1 MVPLFYNCMIEY
13 FMVRG
18 VSVKMNIELEK
29 VTAGERNKLEKLLQ
43 LYLHDLSMYF
53 PITFDS
59 SNCEYIYDDLDK
71 YFSDNYAYFIKC
83 KNDICGFILVDN
95 NQDDN
100 YEISEIFV
108 LNNYK
113 GKKIG
118 ETAVAKIF
126 DMYKGNWVIKAV
138 PSSPIA
144 ENFWTKTVDN
154 YTNGDFKIEHTGK
167 YARAEL
173 YFRNK

>member
-1 MVPLFYNCMIEY
+1 
-13 FMVRG
+13 
-18 VSVKMNIELEK
+18 MNIKLEK
-29 VTAGERNKLEKLLQ
+29 ATKDEKNKIKKLLQ

-59 SNCEYIYDDLDK
+59 SKCEYVYDDLDK
-71 YFSDNYAYFIKC
+71 YFTDNYAYFIKC
-83 KNDICGFILVDN
+83 ENDICGFVLVDN
-95 NQDDN
+95 NKN
-100 YEISEIFV
+100 AHYEISEMFV

-118 ETAVAKIF
+118 ETAVVKIF
-126 DMYKGNWVIKAV
+126 NMYKGNWVIKAV

-144 ENFWTKTVDN
+144 EKFWTKTVDN
-154 YTNGDFKIEHTGK
+154 YTSGNFKIVHTGK

-173 YFRNK
+173 YFSNN